1 MIVDFIESSSRAHL
15 FESCGDES
23 LCMKDFWHDRTYIS
37 SNCIKS
43 GVMCA
48 FCKITSRF
56 ARFIDHLLDY
66 KPPMLIYHSFHQL
79 CFI

>member
-1 MIVDFIESSSRAHL
+1 MKEVSPRDMKLYIYRNNIYRKAFMIVDFIESSSRAHL

-43 GVMCA
+43 GVM
-48 FCKITSRF
+48 
-56 ARFIDHLLDY
+56 
-66 KPPMLIYHSFHQL
+66 
-79 CFI
+79 

>member
-15 FESCGDES
+15 FESCDDES

-43 GVMCA
+43 GVMWCV
-48 FCKITSRF
+48 
-56 ARFIDHLLDY
+56 LQNY
-66 KPPMLIYHSFHQL
+66 K
-79 CFI
+79 